1 MLHYL
6 PVALERVRGF
16 RDIYPEESE
25 PRKRIFEVSE
35 KAAEVFGFRKIEMP
49 SVEHMDLYRI
59 KSGDELV
66 SQCFTF
72 QDKGGRQI
80 TLTPEAT
87 PTVVR
92 MLTSRKDI
100 PRPVRWYSF
109 QKYWRYEEPQ
119 AGRQRE
125 FYQFNGDIFG
135 PSSAEVD
142 AEVIGL
148 AAFILNN
155 LGLKGHYRI
164 LINDRSIMERVLLEN
179 GIKDVTKAFAI
190 IDKFKKTDR
199 DQFFLDLE
207 ELGMPKD
214 RILDFCKMLE
224 QVTPIELSESVI
236 RNVIHYGDN
245 DSQIQRFLRLSK
257 ILPAYSPE
265 TFFLDLSTVRGLA
278 YYTGVVFEA
287 FDVEGKFRSILG
299 GGRYDNL
306 AQLYSGQN
314 IPAVGFGMG
323 DAILEMLLKHKGLF
337 GYDKKEQKFYVAT
350 PDMTYYPSAVKLATK
365 IRSNGIPAHL
375 NINERNMGMQLKE
388 ANKEG
393 ATDLIVLG
401 KQEFESNNLTWKKLD
416 SGKQISITYD
426 AFLDLLTKH
435 GIGEVVFPD
444 S

>member
-6 PVALERVRGF
+6 TVALERVRGF
-16 RDIYPEESE
+16 RDIYPEDSE

-66 SQCFTF
+66 SQCFSF
-72 QDKGGRQI
+72 LDKGGRQI

-100 PRPVRWYSF
+100 SRPVRWYSF

-135 PSSAEVD
+135 PSSANVD

-148 AAFILNN
+148 ASFILNG
-155 LGLKGHYRI
+155 LGLKGNYRI
-164 LINDRSIMERVLLEN
+164 LINDRYLMERILKEN
-179 GIKDVTKAFAI
+179 GIKDDTKAFSI
-190 IDKFKKTDR
+190 IDKFKRTDR
-199 DQFFLDLE
+199 DQFLLDLE
-207 ELGMPKD
+207 ELGMSKD
-214 RILDFCKMLE
+214 RVDDFCKMLE
-224 QVTPIELSESVI
+224 GLTPIEQSEGVI
-236 RNVIHYGDN
+236 QNAIHDGDN
-245 DSQIQRFLRLSK
+245 DPHVQRFISLTK
-257 ILPAYSPE
+257 ILPAYSSD
-265 TFFLDLSTVRGLA
+265 TFFLDLSIVRGLA

-306 AQLYSGQN
+306 AELYSGQK

-323 DAILEMLLKHKGLF
+323 DSILELLMKHKGLF
-337 GYDKKEQKFYVAT
+337 DYSKKKQKFYVAT
-350 PDMTYYPSAVKLATK
+350 PDSAYYSPAVILATE

-375 NINERNMGMQLKE
+375 NLNERNMGMQIKE
-388 ANKEG
+388 ANKEEV
-393 ATDLIVLG
+393 TDLIILG
-401 KQEFESNNLTWKKLD
+401 KQELETGSLTWKKLD
-416 SGKQISITYD
+416 SGRQISITYD
-426 AFLDLLTKH
+426 SFLDILTNR
-435 GIGEVVFPD
+435 GSGEVNFPD
-444 S
+444 L

>member
-1 MLHYL
+1 
-6 PVALERVRGF
+6 VALERVRGF
-16 RDIYPEESE
+16 RDIYPEDSE

-66 SQCFTF
+66 SQCFNF
-72 QDKGGRQI
+72 LDKGGRQI

-148 AAFILNN
+148 AAFILNG

-164 LINDRSIMERVLLEN
+164 LINDRYIMEYILREN
-179 GIKDVTKAFAI
+179 GIKDIAKAFTI
-190 IDKFKKTDR
+190 IDKFKKTPS
-199 DQFFLDLE
+199 DQFSLDIE

-214 RILDFCKMLE
+214 RIGHFCEMLE
-224 QVTPIELSESVI
+224 NLTPIEQAEAVI
-236 RNVIHYGDN
+236 QGVIHHNGS
-245 DSQIQRFLRLSK
+245 DSQIQRFVRLSK
-257 ILPAYSPE
+257 ILPAYSPG

-306 AQLYSGQN
+306 AELYSGQK

-337 GYDKKEQKFYVAT
+337 AYTKKEQKFYVAT
-350 PDMTYYPSAVKLATK
+350 PDMAYYTPAVILANE

-375 NINERNMGMQLKE
+375 NINDRNMGMQIKE

-401 KQEFESNNLTWKKLD
+401 KQEFEAGNLTWKKLG
-416 SGKQISITYD
+416 SGEQVSITYD
-426 AFLDLLTKH
+426 SFIDILRSR
-435 GIGEVVFPD
+435 GFGEADFPEV
-444 S
+444 